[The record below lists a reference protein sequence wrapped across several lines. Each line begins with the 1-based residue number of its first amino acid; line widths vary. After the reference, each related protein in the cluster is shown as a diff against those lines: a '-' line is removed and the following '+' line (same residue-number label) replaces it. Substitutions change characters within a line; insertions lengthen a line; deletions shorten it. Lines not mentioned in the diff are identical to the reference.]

1 MPERDRQLA
10 RAIAVEAA
18 RQGGRVYYVG
28 GLVRDGLLGRESKDV
43 DIEVHGLAPQALEA
57 ILGGFG
63 EWMKMG
69 ASFPVYGLRRHALD
83 IALPRGEGPAEEAP
97 FIGVRE
103 AARRRDFTI
112 DAMMEDVLTGEL
124 VDPFG
129 GRRDLAQGVIRH
141 VDDATFVQ
149 DPLRVLRAAQLA
161 ARLGFSVAE
170 ETVSICRGLDL
181 SALPGERVFGEL
193 QKALLG
199 APAPS
204 VFFAVLREMDQLRVW
219 FPEVEALVGVAQDPR
234 HHPEGDAFRHTMQV
248 LDQAAALRGQAEEPL
263 AFMLSALCHDLGKA
277 TATRRNGDRIRSIGH
292 ERAGVPMAQALLGR
306 MTGEKRLH
314 RYVASMTLLH
324 MRPRLL
330 AAQGSGVNA
339 FCRVFD
345 QSACPRD
352 LLLLARADALG
363 WGGSGEDDAQRARM
377 EDMLRIYEE
386 RLARPGVQGL
396 DLIAA
401 GFAPGEDF
409 AGALAYAHGLKLSG
423 AEKEDTLRQTI
434 AYLRRARGMK
444 S

>member
-1 MPERDRQLA
+1 MPEGDRQLA
-10 RAIAVEAA
+10 RAIAAEAA
-18 RQGGRVYYVG
+18 RRGGRAYYVG

-63 EWMKMG
+63 AWMKKG
-69 ASFPVYGLRRHALD
+69 SGFPVYGLRHHALD
-83 IALPRGEGPAEEAP
+83 IVLPRGEGPAQEAP

-112 DAMMEDVLTGEL
+112 NAMMEDVLTGEL
-124 VDPFG
+124 IDPFS
-129 GRRDLAQGVIRH
+129 GRQDLAQGVVRH

-149 DPLRVLRAAQLA
+149 DPLRALRAAQLA
-161 ARLGFSVAE
+161 ARLGFSVAQ
-170 ETVSICRGLDL
+170 ETVSLCRGLDL
-181 SALPGERVFGEL
+181 AALPGERVFGEL

-204 VFFAVLREMDQLRVW
+204 VFFAVLREMDQLHGW
-219 FPEVEALVGVAQDPR
+219 FPELQALVGVAQDAR
-234 HHPEGDAFRHTMQV
+234 VHPEGDAFCHMMQV
-248 LDQAAALRGQAEEPL
+248 LDRAAALRDRAREPL

-277 TATRRNGDRIRSIGH
+277 TTTRRDGDRIRSIGH
-292 ERAGVPMAQALLGR
+292 ERAGVPLAQALLGR

-314 RYVASMTLLH
+314 AYVASMTLLH

-339 FCRVFD
+339 FCRLFD
-345 QSACPRD
+345 RSACPRD
-352 LLLLARADALG
+352 LLLRARADAMG
-363 WGGSGEDDAQRARM
+363 RGGFGEDEVQRACM

-386 RLARPGVQGL
+386 RLALPGVQGL

-423 AEKEDTLRQTI
+423 VEKEDALRQTI
-434 AYLRRARGMK
+434 AYLRGARGV
-444 S
+444 